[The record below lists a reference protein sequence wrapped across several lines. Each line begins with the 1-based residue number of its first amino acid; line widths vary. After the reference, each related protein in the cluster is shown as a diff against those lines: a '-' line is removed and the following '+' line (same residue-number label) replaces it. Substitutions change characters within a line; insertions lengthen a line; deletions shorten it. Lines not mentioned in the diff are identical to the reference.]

1 MRFVARVVV
10 IAAMTIASDASAAP
24 SDPIFGLS
32 ISIASENGEHVRD
45 DAWIQTQIANANELF
60 APAHISFRWT
70 HEKQIPA
77 ALTEMHERKDRD
89 ALGDMAD
96 VKKTIDL
103 FVVAKLEDVDEPG
116 RYRKGV
122 AWTRKSDGR
131 RYVILSA
138 EAPEKVLA
146 HELGHFFGNPHTTV
160 ADNLMSYVRTGGTV
174 SFSSDQIDVVGT
186 FSKGFLGSGRLIDV
200 GVPRLFL

>member
-1 MRFVARVVV
+1 MNRLCG
-10 IAAMTIASDASAAP
+10 
-24 SDPIFGLS
+24 PIFGLS
-32 ISIASENGEHVRD
+32 IAIASENGQHVRD
-45 DAWIQTQIANANELF
+45 DAWSQSQIASANELF
-60 APAHISFRWT
+60 ARSDVSFRWT
-70 HEKQIPA
+70 HQKELPA

-89 ALGDMAD
+89 ALGEFAD

-103 FVVAKLEDVDEPG
+103 FLVAKLEDVDEPG

-122 AWTRKSDGR
+122 AWTRKADGR

-138 EAPEKVLA
+138 EAPDKVLA

-160 ADNLMSYVRTGGTV
+160 PDNLMSYLRTGGTV
-174 SFSSDQIDVVGT
+174 SFSTDQIDVIT
-186 FSKGFLGSGRLIDV
+186 SFSKNFSATGRLVDV